1 MAERRFIK
9 LETGPTSIVI
19 ERTFWDT
26 IDRLAQETGSWQE
39 WVNEKLKAKPESV
52 GRASYLRQLA
62 HQAVLNEIQ
71 IKEL

>member
-1 MAERRFIK
+1 MPSKRFIN
-9 LETGPTSIVI
+9 LETHTTSIEL

-26 IDRLAQETGSWQE
+26 IDRLSAESGRWQD
-39 WVNEKLKAKPESV
+39 WVKEKLKAKPKSV

-71 IKEL
+71 LNA

>member
-1 MAERRFIK
+1 MAARRFLA
-9 LETGPTSIVI
+9 LETHPTSIVL

-26 IDRLAQETGSWQE
+26 IDRLSAERGSWQE
-39 WVNEKLKAKPESV
+39 WVKEKLKSKPQSV

-71 IKEL
+71 LNA